1 MHKPVLKTIALAAF
15 FMLAGCAAQADNS
28 QSFTSWLEE
37 LKREAVAKGVS
48 SQTVDE
54 AFATSVAPIPR
65 IIELDRK
72 QPESKMTLEKYMA
85 SAVSDRRIEE
95 GTTQLADYD
104 ALLSDVSRKY
114 GVQKEFIVA
123 LWGIETNYGENT
135 GGFDVFDALATL
147 AYDGRRSEYFRGE
160 LINALKIV
168 DADHISVESMHGSW
182 AGAMGQCQ
190 FMPTSFLEYAVD
202 YNGDGKRDIWDTQED
217 VFASIANY
225 LSSSGWDGSLG
236 WGFEVSLPP
245 AFNAE
250 LLDIKSTKTREQW
263 EALGVRD
270 VRGGSLLSQSLLPSG
285 AELSVIKVGDG
296 ETARHYIISNN
307 YKVLLK
313 WNRSRFFATA
323 VSTLADSIK

>member
-15 FMLAGCAAQADNS
+15 FMLAGCGAHANNS
-28 QSFTSWLEE
+28 QSFSTWLEE

-48 SQTVDE
+48 SQTVED
-54 AFATSVAPIPR
+54 AFATSVAPIGR

-72 QPESKMTLEKYMA
+72 QPESKMTLAKYLA

-168 DADHISVESMHGSW
+168 DADHISVEAMQGSW

-202 YNGDGKRDIWDTQED
+202 YDGDGKRDIWDTQED

-225 LSSSGWDGSLG
+225 LSSSGWDGELG
-236 WGFEVSLPP
+236 WGFEVSLPA
-245 AFNAE
+245 AFSE
-250 LLDIKSTKTREQW
+250 EMLDIKSTKTREQW

-285 AELSVIKVGDG
+285 AALSVIKVGDG

-323 VSTLADSIK
+323 VGTLADSIK